1 MGEHD
6 ETVSGSV
13 AGSDVRFHV
22 IVSGRVQG
30 VFFRD
35 ACRQTARDLGVRG
48 WVRNRSDGAVE
59 LVAEGA
65 RPAVDRLVSWCCQG
79 PPQARVT
86 DMEIIAETPAGEDDF
101 EVVG

>member
-1 MGEHD
+1 MGEDD
-6 ETVSGSV
+6 ETVGGSV
-13 AGSDVRFHV
+13 AASDVRFHV

-59 LVAEGA
+59 LVEEVLPGSH
-65 RPAVDRLVSWCCQG
+65 RTDRTQ
-79 PPQARVT
+79 
-86 DMEIIAETPAGEDDF
+86 PAGTVAQGRLSLDPPIGRAE
-101 EVVG
+101 